1 MERKSTKRP
10 ICGGE
15 AVRPDSGYGHWA
27 DLKRGGIGR
36 IAGGF
41 TQPLGRFIG
50 CSLSRVG
57 KKPFPVASLLLWF
70 PPGLQLRTDTPNPK
84 RERKRPT
91 NSPLSHPIS
100 TSGDLHVGRRSEFRW
115 WRESSGK
122 VGLLLPSPL
131 SFPPLFCRN
140 KALLKE
146 ERRRQLRPLFNV
158 FFVLWSLLPRHP
170 SSLFFPLSR
179 VSPP

>member
-1 MERKSTKRP
+1 MGKES
-10 ICGGE
+10 
-15 AVRPDSGYGHWA
+15 VDS
-27 DLKRGGIGR
+27 LNL
-36 IAGGF
+36 
-41 TQPLGRFIG
+41 LGSLAR

-57 KKPFPVASLLLWF
+57 KKPFPVVSLLLWF

-84 RERKRPT
+84 RERKRPSI
-91 NSPLSHPIS
+91 SPLSHPIS

-158 FFVLWSLLPRHP
+158 FFRPLGP
-170 SSLFFPLSR
+170 SSPPSLFPLSR